1 MKVVFYNP
9 LDEIATVQKN
19 FNRLVDEVLEPGR
32 YSRFPVAE
40 LLNNADNL
48 VLKLELPGINVN
60 DLDVQVTE
68 DSVSVTG
75 ERKSE
80 TATED
85 SENVQ
90 SNVQSNFKS
99 EFYYGKFHRVI
110 PLPARVQNQNVTAEY
125 KDGILNLTLPKADNN
140 KPVKVSVINP
150 V

>member
-32 YSRFPVAE
+32 YSRFPAAE
-40 LLNNADNL
+40 LQDNADNL

-80 TATED
+80 NTTED
-85 SENVQ
+85 SANL
-90 SNVQSNFKS
+90 QSNFKS

-110 PLPARVQNQNVTAEY
+110 PLPARVQNQNVIAEY

-140 KPVKVSVINP
+140 KAVKVSVINP
-150 V
+150 A